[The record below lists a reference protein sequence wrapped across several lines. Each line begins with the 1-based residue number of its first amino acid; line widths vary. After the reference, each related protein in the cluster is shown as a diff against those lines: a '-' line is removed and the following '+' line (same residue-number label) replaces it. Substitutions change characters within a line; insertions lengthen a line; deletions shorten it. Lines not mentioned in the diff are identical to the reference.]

1 MSSQMSAAED
11 PKSSV
16 VSNRR
21 YSDKWARLAPLA
33 NVVGNFATAA
43 AVILAT
49 VAFCYGTQSNEKS
62 ARAQTQALATG
73 ILQDYLKVA
82 IDHPILAEGSD
93 TTPIANDYGWLASHA
108 YFSAEAI
115 YNLTRGEPAW
125 DSTVTA
131 IIRYHHGLVRDT
143 LYACADY
150 SPAFDSL
157 VKHQLAQE
165 YVCLRE

>member
-1 MSSQMSAAED
+1 MTTAEN
-11 PKSSV
+11 PKGSLRKS
-16 VSNRR
+16 RK
-21 YSDKWARLAPLA
+21 YYDKWAGLVSHA
-33 NVVGNFATAA
+33 NVIGNFATLA
-43 AVILAT
+43 AVIVAT
-49 VAFCYGTQSNEKS
+49 IAFCNGTRSNEKS
-62 ARAQTQALATG
+62 ARAQTQALATS

-93 TTPIANDYGWLASHA
+93 TKPIASDYGWLASHA

-157 VKHQLAQE
+157 VKRQLRQE
-165 YVCLRE
+165 YACLRE

>member
-1 MSSQMSAAED
+1 MSAAED
-11 PKSSV
+11 PRGFI
-16 VSNRR
+16 VSKRG
-21 YSDKWARLAPLA
+21 YFDTWAKLAPIA
-33 NVVGNFATAA
+33 NVVGNFATLA

-49 VAFCYGTQSNEKS
+49 VAFCFGTQSNEKS

-73 ILQDYLKVA
+73 MLQDYLKVA
-82 IDHPILAEGSD
+82 IDHPSLAEGSN
-93 TTPIANDYGWLASHA
+93 TTPIADDYGWLASHA

-157 VKHQLAQE
+157 VKRQLPQE
-165 YVCLRE
+165 YVCLRD